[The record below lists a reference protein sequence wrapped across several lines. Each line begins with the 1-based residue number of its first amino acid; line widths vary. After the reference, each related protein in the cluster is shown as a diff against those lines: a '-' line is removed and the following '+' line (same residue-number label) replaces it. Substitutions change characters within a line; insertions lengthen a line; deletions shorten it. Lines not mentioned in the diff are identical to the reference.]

1 MKNNF
6 TTYSIPNLLL
16 RRFGIGRKDDY
27 FHCKAN
33 YEATS
38 RGSIGEKV
46 AERLGNAKE
55 NFDYY
60 YNQAWKGL
68 SKQEAHKDRI
78 HDRTVNKTDRQREKS
93 CLYKNSKEG
102 CNSFRV
108 RGINDKY

>member
-1 MKNNF
+1 MRLKESDPF
-6 TTYSIPNLLL
+6 
-16 RRFGIGRKDDY
+16 

-46 AERLGNAKE
+46 AEKLGNAKE

-78 HDRTVNKTDRQREKS
+78 HDRTVNKIGRQRKKS
-93 CLYKNSKEG
+93 GLYKNSKEG
-102 CNSFRV
+102 CKSYRV